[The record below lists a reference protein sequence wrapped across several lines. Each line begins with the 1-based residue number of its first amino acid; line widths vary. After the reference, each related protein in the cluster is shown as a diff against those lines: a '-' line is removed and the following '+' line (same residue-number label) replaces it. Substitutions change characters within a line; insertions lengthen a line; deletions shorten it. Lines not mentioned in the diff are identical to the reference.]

1 MPLRLASLVNL
12 NGPGRY
18 IHWGFIQLSLANLLV
33 IATMLVVFVLAL
45 LVPFPRTA
53 RHHQASQP
61 ESTAAEERLVGRNGR

>member
-1 MPLRLASLVNL
+1 MPLILASLVNL

-45 LVPFPRTA
+45 LVPFPHTA
-53 RHHQASQP
+53 RHDRASQP
-61 ESTAAEERLVGRNGR
+61 EATSVDEQLIGRNGR